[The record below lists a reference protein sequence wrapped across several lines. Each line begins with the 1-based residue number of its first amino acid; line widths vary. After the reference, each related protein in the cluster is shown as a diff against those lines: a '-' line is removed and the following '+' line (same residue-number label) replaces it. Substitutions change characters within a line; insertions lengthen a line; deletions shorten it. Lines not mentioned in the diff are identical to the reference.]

1 MSRVWK
7 KVEHYITPTKENT
20 YRPHVLQKTWLV
32 FFLALSLTLEGF
44 LVSSMVA
51 RQTDSFI
58 TRAPL
63 SEQSAAVL
71 SMQTAQSVVRE
82 LVRIFSDPRV
92 ANTVLALVGAFV
104 LVVVVLTFVMHIE
117 VQSHE
122 TLAAGLVIA
131 AIAFVCLAAN
141 MHYLTSSSDV
151 AAGINALAP

>member
-1 MSRVWK
+1 MHHVWK
-7 KVEHYITPTKENT
+7 TLEHYITPTKENT
-20 YRPHVLQKTWLV
+20 YRPHVLQKSWLV
-32 FFLALSLTLEGF
+32 FFLVLSLTLEGF

-58 TRAPL
+58 TRAST
-63 SEQSAAVL
+63 SEQTAAVL

-82 LVRIFSDPRV
+82 LVRVFSDPKV
-92 ANTVLALVGAFV
+92 ANTVLALVGMFV

-131 AIAFVCLAAN
+131 MIAFVCLAAN
-141 MHYLTSSSDV
+141 MHYLTSQRDV